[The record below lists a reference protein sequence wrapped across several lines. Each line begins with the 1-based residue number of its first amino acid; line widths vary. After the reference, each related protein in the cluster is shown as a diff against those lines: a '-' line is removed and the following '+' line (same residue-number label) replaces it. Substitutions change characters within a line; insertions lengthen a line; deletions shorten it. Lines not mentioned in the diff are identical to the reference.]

1 MTRRTT
7 RSTRDTG
14 RTRRRPDP
22 DTTDE
27 AGAPSIAEIA
37 ALTSRLR
44 HLHSPAATK
53 AEREAFL
60 ADKHALLARIAA
72 TDPNRKD

>member
-7 RSTRDTG
+7 RSTQDTG

-27 AGAPSIAEIA
+27 VGAPSIAEIA

-44 HLHSPAATK
+44 HLQSPGATE
-53 AEREAFL
+53 AERAVFL

-72 TDPNRKD
+72 ADPNRKD